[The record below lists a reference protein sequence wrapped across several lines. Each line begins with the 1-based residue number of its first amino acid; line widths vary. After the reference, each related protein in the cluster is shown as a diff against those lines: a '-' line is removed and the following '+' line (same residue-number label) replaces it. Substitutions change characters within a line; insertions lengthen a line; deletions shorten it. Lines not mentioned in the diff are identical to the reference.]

1 MANLQ
6 QRGGQVL
13 IRVGGNT
20 QETAVLVPSTPDG
33 LIIEKDL
40 AGVTNPV
47 RPISPPSY
55 QKENL
60 TPYNIDRYSPSRIH
74 PRSHIHARQRLLSR
88 KRQMVPRHPLQ
99 RHTKPP
105 SRHRR
110 TRRTNPRRLPH
121 RSPSRKRTRF
131 IRHPRSSSSNL
142 QSFRLFWRVW
152 DYGGCGWE

>member
-47 RPISPPSY
+47 C
-55 QKENL
+55 L
-60 TPYNIDRYSPSRIH
+60 L
-74 PRSHIHARQRLLSR
+74 LLSK
-88 KRQMVPRHPLQ
+88 KRD
-99 RHTKPP
+99 
-105 SRHRR
+105 
-110 TRRTNPRRLPH
+110 
-121 RSPSRKRTRF
+121 
-131 IRHPRSSSSNL
+131 I
-142 QSFRLFWRVW
+142 LFGIL
-152 DYGGCGWE
+152 D

>member
-47 RPISPPSY
+47 CIFPLLTKGKSYSVSYRLIHPLLYSPPIS
-55 QKENL
+55 
-60 TPYNIDRYSPSRIH
+60 YS
-74 PRSHIHARQRLLSR
+74 
-88 KRQMVPRHPLQ
+88 
-99 RHTKPP
+99 
-105 SRHRR
+105 
-110 TRRTNPRRLPH
+110 
-121 RSPSRKRTRF
+121 RSPTS
-131 IRHPRSSSSNL
+131 PLS
-142 QSFRLFWRVW
+142 
-152 DYGGCGWE
+152 